1 MKFKIFK
8 KKSLHIIL
16 VLLRVCFL
24 IPYTSIITSHRTSY
38 KHCSQKM
45 STYTKP
51 QRSISVDELVLEFKH
66 SGEFDK
72 LKNNILSSSSNDVIN
87 TNVEESLVSCI
98 RDYVKKT
105 VNTEVLKNNTL
116 ISNRNRNQPS
126 VIANIENEI
135 ARTYGENIQKLL
147 KKSIVDNEELKA
159 KIKDSI
165 IQSNK

>member
-1 MKFKIFK
+1 
-8 KKSLHIIL
+8 
-16 VLLRVCFL
+16 
-24 IPYTSIITSHRTSY
+24 
-38 KHCSQKM
+38 M

-72 LKNNILSSSSNDVIN
+72 LKHNILSSSSNDVIN
-87 TNVEESLVSCI
+87 TNMEESLVSCI

>member
-1 MKFKIFK
+1 
-8 KKSLHIIL
+8 
-16 VLLRVCFL
+16 
-24 IPYTSIITSHRTSY
+24 
-38 KHCSQKM
+38 M

-87 TNVEESLVSCI
+87 TNMEESLVSCI

>member
-1 MKFKIFK
+1 
-8 KKSLHIIL
+8 
-16 VLLRVCFL
+16 
-24 IPYTSIITSHRTSY
+24 
-38 KHCSQKM
+38 M

-87 TNVEESLVSCI
+87 TNMEESLVSCI

-159 KIKDSI
+159 KIKESI

>member
-1 MKFKIFK
+1 
-8 KKSLHIIL
+8 
-16 VLLRVCFL
+16 
-24 IPYTSIITSHRTSY
+24 
-38 KHCSQKM
+38 M

-87 TNVEESLVSCI
+87 TNVEDSLVSCI

>member
-1 MKFKIFK
+1 
-8 KKSLHIIL
+8 
-16 VLLRVCFL
+16 
-24 IPYTSIITSHRTSY
+24 
-38 KHCSQKM
+38 M

-87 TNVEESLVSCI
+87 TNVEDSLVSCI

-159 KIKDSI
+159 KIKESI

>member
-1 MKFKIFK
+1 
-8 KKSLHIIL
+8 
-16 VLLRVCFL
+16 
-24 IPYTSIITSHRTSY
+24 
-38 KHCSQKM
+38 M

-87 TNVEESLVSCI
+87 TKVEESLVSCI

>member
-1 MKFKIFK
+1 
-8 KKSLHIIL
+8 
-16 VLLRVCFL
+16 
-24 IPYTSIITSHRTSY
+24 
-38 KHCSQKM
+38 M

-72 LKNNILSSSSNDVIN
+72 LKHNILSSSSNDVIN
-87 TNVEESLVSCI
+87 TNVEDSLVSCI

-159 KIKDSI
+159 KIKESI

>member
-1 MKFKIFK
+1 
-8 KKSLHIIL
+8 
-16 VLLRVCFL
+16 
-24 IPYTSIITSHRTSY
+24 
-38 KHCSQKM
+38 M

>member
-1 MKFKIFK
+1 
-8 KKSLHIIL
+8 
-16 VLLRVCFL
+16 
-24 IPYTSIITSHRTSY
+24 
-38 KHCSQKM
+38 M

-72 LKNNILSSSSNDVIN
+72 LKHNILSSSSNDVIN
-87 TNVEESLVSCI
+87 TKVEESLVSCI